1 MQIANGTLVAVCDGA
16 KMLFLRNEGDAAHPN
31 LAVERKREQVNP
43 ANSEQKANRSGHVG
57 QSGTP
62 GGSSYQ
68 DTDFHQLEED
78 RFAAQTADLLK
89 TRALRNDYDSL
100 IVVAAPKT
108 LGEIRKHYH
117 SEVEKRLT
125 GEISK
130 DLTGH
135 EISEIE
141 QIIANA

>member
-1 MQIANGTLVAVCDGA
+1 MQIANGTLVAIVDGA
-16 KMLFLRNEGDAAHPN
+16 KMLFLRNDGDSEHPN
-31 LAVERKREQVNP
+31 LVVERKREQDNP
-43 ANSEQKANRSGHVG
+43 SNSEQKANRSGHVG

-89 TRALRNDYDSL
+89 GRALKNDYDHL

-117 SEVEKRLT
+117 SEVEKRIT
-125 GEISK
+125 GEIAK
-130 DLTGH
+130 TLTGH

-141 QIIANA
+141 TIISDA

>member
-1 MQIANGTLVAVCDGA
+1 MSASPARL
-16 KMLFLRNEGDAAHPN
+16 AA
-31 LAVERKREQVNP
+31 
-43 ANSEQKANRSGHVG
+43 
-57 QSGTP
+57 
-62 GGSSYQ
+62 SSYQ

-89 TRALRNDYDSL
+89 SRALKNDFDHL

-117 SEVEKRLT
+117 SEVERRLT
-125 GEISK
+125 GEIAK

-135 EISEIE
+135 ELADIEKIIS
-141 QIIANA
+141 AA